1 MKRSTALHLH
11 NEHLESLVLVSEETL
26 FVLRA
31 DIAELHSGCTDLVPD
46 PMSMTTPS
54 AHSRRC
60 FLCLYGRTVHRPG

>member
-31 DIAELHSGCTDLVPD
+31 DIAELHF
-46 PMSMTTPS
+46 
-54 AHSRRC
+54 R
-60 FLCLYGRTVHRPG
+60 VHRLSA